1 MLSFSNKLRASRVFL
16 KLQLMHLALSGS
28 LILRRKVPR
37 RRITT
42 ALVENRIQT
51 ALLMGNISFLEDL
64 AIKSSVRSRE
74 IIHVSQRL
82 IELCLIYFGQPAQLV
97 LRET

>member
-1 MLSFSNKLRASRVFL
+1 MP
-16 KLQLMHLALSGS
+16 H
-28 LILRRKVPR
+28 

-42 ALVENRIQT
+42 ALVENRIQA
-51 ALLMGNISFLEDL
+51 ALLMGHISFLEDL
-64 AIKSSVRSRE
+64 AIKPSVCPRE

-97 LRET
+97 L